1 LGIGEMLGDSFD
13 YTKEAFIGKW
23 VRWIVLIIC
32 SIIFPL
38 IMGYSLEM
46 MRGKKPA
53 PEPGNWVKTLI
64 DGILYFIINF
74 VYMIPVWILAFI
86 FILPAIMMAF
96 SGNVTGAIAVGGIGL
111 LITIIV
117 AIILT
122 LIAVIAVVRFARE
135 EKFGEAFNFS
145 EIVAKIKS
153 IGWLNL
159 FIKLL
164 VVEIILGIIYFI
176 LFMFSMFSIIGTI
189 LIFILAPVFTIFM
202 ARYICLIYDS
212 A

>member
-1 LGIGEMLGDSFD
+1 MGIGDMLGDSFE

-23 VRWIVLIIC
+23 VRWIILIIC

-86 FILPAIMMAF
+86 FILPAIMMGF
-96 SGNVTGAIAVGGIGL
+96 SGNVGGAIAIGGIGL
-111 LITIIV
+111 LITVIV

-122 LIAVIAVVRFARE
+122 LIATMAVVRFARE
-135 EKFGEAFNFS
+135 EKFGEAFNFG
-145 EIVAKIKS
+145 EIIAKIKT

-164 VVEIILGIIYFI
+164 VLEIFIGIIVVI
-176 LFMFSMFSIIGTI
+176 LMMIPYLGLI
-189 LIFILAPVFTIFM
+189 LILILAPAFTVFM
-202 ARYICLIYDS
+202 ARYICLIYDG

>member
-1 LGIGEMLGDSFD
+1 
-13 YTKEAFIGKW
+13 
-23 VRWIVLIIC
+23 
-32 SIIFPL
+32 
-38 IMGYSLEM
+38 M

-111 LITIIV
+111 LITVIV

-164 VVEIILGIIYFI
+164 VLEIIIGIITLI
-176 LFMFSMFSIIGTI
+176 LMMIPYGII
-189 LIFILAPVFTIFM
+189 LIFILAPVFTVFM